1 MDIKGYIKCIRC
13 SELFWRKCQKI
24 QIESNTF
31 QRKGQFEDI
40 FDIFMGLLYEVH
52 FSQLIFRS
60 LSRIAQSLSE
70 WQHWRHGN
78 KVLYFTRVS
87 RDDKWNSL
95 RHAAPMIMMSPT
107 FHKRQKKTYS
117 EVLSNKSTIL
127 LMNFDDMTCTS
138 ETQLRRLL
146 KI

>member
-1 MDIKGYIKCIRC
+1 MCCFEESARKFKLNQTCLRERDILTSLCVHITKCI
-13 SELFWRKCQKI
+13 
-24 QIESNTF
+24 
-31 QRKGQFEDI
+31 
-40 FDIFMGLLYEVH
+40 H
-52 FSQLIFRS
+52 FPQLIFRS

-138 ETQLRRLL
+138 ETQLRKML

>member
-1 MDIKGYIKCIRC
+1 MCCFEESARKFKLNQTCFRERDSLKTFLTSSWVYFTKC
-13 SELFWRKCQKI
+13 
-24 QIESNTF
+24 
-31 QRKGQFEDI
+31 
-40 FDIFMGLLYEVH
+40 VH

-138 ETQLRRLL
+138 EIQLRRML